1 MCKLFLIAFL
11 ITLLSCNRYNAQWA
25 PDHYW
30 AAKTWELVKIK
41 GDKSAKNNIALKF
54 DWAGKKFRSSCGCN
68 EIDGKY
74 ELIDKKNIRF
84 ASLTSSSNCQA
95 MPFEKE
101 FIETLKKVDSYEIE
115 GDNMLLKSDKKVV
128 MVFSGK
134 ESPAV
139 ARVE

>member
-1 MCKLFLIAFL
+1 MCKLLLTAFL
-11 ITLLSCNRYNAQWA
+11 ITFISCNRYNAQWA

-30 AAKTWELVKIK
+30 AAKTWELKKMK
-41 GDKSAKNNIALKF
+41 GEKSDMKNVALQF

-84 ASLTSSSNCQA
+84 ASLSSTGNCTS

-128 MVFSGK
+128 MIFSGK
-134 ESPAV
+134 EIPAV
-139 ARVE
+139 ARK

>member
-1 MCKLFLIAFL
+1 MCKLFLTALL

-30 AAKTWELVKIK
+30 AAKTWELVKMK
-41 GDKSAKNNIALKF
+41 GENSEKKNVALQF

-84 ASLTSSSNCQA
+84 ASLTSTGNCTSMA
-95 MPFEKE
+95 FEKE
-101 FIETLKKVDSYEIE
+101 FIETLKKVDTYEIE
-115 GDNMLLKSDKKVV
+115 GNNMLLKSDKKVV
-128 MVFSGK
+128 MVFNGK
-134 ESPAV
+134 EIPGVAV
-139 ARVE
+139 R